1 MTRQRLL
8 NKLLAVADA
17 HPATNLGALI
27 EAVEECAWDTL
38 PQRHCS
44 MRLMNMSDE
53 LLERGIDAWMQ
64 SPGVSATKWKS

>member
-1 MTRQRLL
+1 MTRQPLL
-8 NKLLAVADA
+8 NKLLAIADA

-53 LLERGIDAWMQ
+53 LLERGIDAWMAAKGIKVVE
-64 SPGVSATKWKS
+64 GVL